1 MFTSEICMP
10 SENFVP
16 MLSVSGLNVFH
27 ANLQVVWD
35 LSFHVNKGELVT
47 MIGPNGAGKT
57 TTVETIVGPNRNATG
72 SILLEGECILGSHPY
87 DLFRKG
93 LALVREKREIF
104 PAMPVIENLLLGGTG
119 NLNTK
124 KSLDRIFRLFPVL
137 QERKQQMAGTLSGGE
152 QQMLAIGRSLMS
164 EPRLLI
170 LDEPSTGL
178 SPILTGQVFR
188 SLEQL
193 GREGMTILLLE
204 QNVRN
209 ALAMCDRG
217 YVLENG
223 RIVQEGRSKELLHD
237 PRIQK
242 AYLGF

>member
-1 MFTSEICMP
+1 
-10 SENFVP
+10 
-16 MLSVSGLNVFH
+16 MLKVDGLNVFH

-57 TTVETIVGPNRNATG
+57 TTVETIVGLNRTAAG
-72 SILLEGECILGSHPY
+72 SILFDGESILGDTPY

-93 LALVREKREIF
+93 LALVPEKREIF
-104 PAMPVIENLLLGGTG
+104 PTMPVIENLLLGGTA
-119 NLNTK
+119 NPDRM
-124 KSLDRIFRLFPVL
+124 KSLNRIFRLFPVL
-137 QERKQQMAGTLSGGE
+137 QEREQQHAGTLSGGE
-152 QQMLAIGRSLMS
+152 QQMLAIGRALMS

-178 SPILTGQVFR
+178 SPLLTGQVFR
-188 SLEQL
+188 ALEQL

-209 ALAMCDRG
+209 ALAMCNRG

-223 RIVQEGRSKELLHD
+223 RIVQEGKSKELLHD

>member
-1 MFTSEICMP
+1 
-10 SENFVP
+10 
-16 MLSVSGLNVFH
+16 MLTVSGLNVFH

-35 LSFHVNKGELVT
+35 LSFQVKKGELVT

-57 TTVETIVGPNRNATG
+57 TTVETIVGLNRNATG
-72 SILLEGECILGSHPY
+72 SILLDGESILGSRPY
-87 DLFRKG
+87 DLFNKG
-93 LALVREKREIF
+93 LALVPEKREIF
-104 PAMPVIENLLLGGTG
+104 PNMPVIENLFLGGTG
-119 NLNTK
+119 NEHPD

-137 QERKQQMAGTLSGGE
+137 KEREQQHAGTLSGGE
-152 QQMLAIGRSLMS
+152 QQMVAIGRALMS

-178 SPILTGQVFR
+178 SPLLTGQVFR

-209 ALAMCDRG
+209 ALAMCNRG

>member
-1 MFTSEICMP
+1 
-10 SENFVP
+10 
-16 MLSVSGLNVFH
+16 MLTVSGLSVFH

-57 TTVETIVGPNRNATG
+57 TTVETIVGINRKATG
-72 SILLEGECILGSHPY
+72 SVQFDGESILGRHPY
-87 DLFRKG
+87 DLFQKG
-93 LALVREKREIF
+93 LALVPEKREIF
-104 PAMPVIENLLLGGTG
+104 PNMPVIENLLLGGTG
-119 NLNTK
+119 NAHPD
-124 KSLDRIFRLFPVL
+124 KSLDRIFRLFPIL
-137 QERKQQMAGTLSGGE
+137 KEREQQHAGTLSGGE
-152 QQMLAIGRSLMS
+152 QQMLAIGRALMS

-178 SPILTGQVFR
+178 SPLLTGQVFR

-209 ALAMCDRG
+209 ALAMCNRG

-223 RIVQEGRSKELLHD
+223 RIVQEGKSKDLLHD

>member
-1 MFTSEICMP
+1 
-10 SENFVP
+10 
-16 MLSVSGLNVFH
+16 MLTVSGLNVFH
-27 ANLQVVWD
+27 SNLQVVWD
-35 LSFHVNKGELVT
+35 LSFHVDKGELVT

-57 TTVETIVGPNRNATG
+57 TTVETIVGINRKATG
-72 SILLEGECILGSHPY
+72 SIGFDGESILGSHPY
-87 DLFRKG
+87 DLFKKG
-93 LALVREKREIF
+93 LALVPEKREIF
-104 PAMPVIENLLLGGTG
+104 ATMPVIENLLLGGTG
-119 NLNTK
+119 SANTG
-124 KSLDRIFRLFPVL
+124 KSLDRIFRLFPIL
-137 QERKQQMAGTLSGGE
+137 SERRRQMAGTLSGGE
-152 QQMLAIGRSLMS
+152 QQMLAIGRALMS

-209 ALAMCDRG
+209 ALAMCNRG

>member
-1 MFTSEICMP
+1 
-10 SENFVP
+10 
-16 MLSVSGLNVFH
+16 MLTVSGLNIFH
-27 ANLQVVWD
+27 GNLQVVWD
-35 LSFHVNKGELVT
+35 LTFHVNKGELIT

-57 TTVETIVGPNRNATG
+57 TTVETIIGLNRKATG
-72 SILLEGECILGSHPY
+72 TILFNGESILGSHPY

-93 LALVREKREIF
+93 LALVPEKREIF
-104 PAMPVIENLLLGGTG
+104 PAMPVIENLLLGRTAD
-119 NLNTK
+119 NDSNKT
-124 KSLDRIFRLFPVL
+124 LDRIYRLFPIL
-137 QERKQQMAGTLSGGE
+137 QERKQQLAGTLSGGE
-152 QQMLAIGRSLMS
+152 QQMLAIGRALMS

-223 RIVQEGRSKELLHD
+223 RIVQEGRSKELMHD

>member
-1 MFTSEICMP
+1 
-10 SENFVP
+10 
-16 MLSVSGLNVFH
+16 MLTVSGLNVFH
-27 ANLQVVWD
+27 SNLQVVWD

-57 TTVETIVGPNRNATG
+57 TTVETIVGINRKATG
-72 SILLEGECILGSHPY
+72 SIMFDGENILGHHPY
-87 DLFRKG
+87 DLFKKG
-93 LALVREKREIF
+93 LALVPEKREIF

-119 NLNTK
+119 NAHPDK
-124 KSLDRIFRLFPVL
+124 ALDRIFRLFPIL
-137 QERKQQMAGTLSGGE
+137 KEREQQHAGTLSGGE
-152 QQMLAIGRSLMS
+152 QQMLAIGRALMS

-178 SPILTGQVFR
+178 SPLLTGQVFR

-209 ALAMCDRG
+209 ALAMCNRG

-223 RIVQEGRSKELLHD
+223 RIVQEGKSKELLHD
-237 PRIQK
+237 SRIQK

>member
-1 MFTSEICMP
+1 
-10 SENFVP
+10 VP
-16 MLSVSGLNVFH
+16 
-27 ANLQVVWD
+27 
-35 LSFHVNKGELVT
+35 
-47 MIGPNGAGKT
+47 
-57 TTVETIVGPNRNATG
+57 
-72 SILLEGECILGSHPY
+72 
-87 DLFRKG
+87 
-93 LALVREKREIF
+93 EKREIF
-104 PAMPVIENLLLGGTG
+104 PTMPVIENLLLGGIGSTDPDRALG
-119 NLNTK
+119 
-124 KSLDRIFRLFPVL
+124 RIFRLFPIL
-137 QERKQQMAGTLSGGE
+137 QERQQQKAGTLSGGE
-152 QQMLAIGRSLMS
+152 QQMLAIGRALMS

-178 SPILTGQVFR
+178 SPILTAQVFR

-209 ALAMCDRG
+209 ALAMCNRG

-223 RIVQEGRSKELLHD
+223 RIVQEGMAKELLHD

>member
-1 MFTSEICMP
+1 
-10 SENFVP
+10 
-16 MLSVSGLNVFH
+16 MLTVSNLNIFH
-27 ANLQVVWD
+27 TNLQVVWD
-35 LSFHVNKGELVT
+35 LSFQVKKGELVT

-57 TTVETIVGPNRNATG
+57 TTVETIAGLNRNATG
-72 SILLEGECILGSHPY
+72 SVLFDDENILGAHPY

-93 LALVREKREIF
+93 LALVPEKREIF
-104 PAMPVIENLLLGGTG
+104 PTMPVIENLLLGGTG
-119 NLNTK
+119 NPDPG
-124 KSLDRIFRLFPVL
+124 KSLERIFRLFPIL
-137 QERKQQMAGTLSGGE
+137 KERERQMAGTLSGGE
-152 QQMLAIGRSLMS
+152 QQMLAIGRALMS

-178 SPILTGQVFR
+178 SPLLVGQVFR

-209 ALAMCDRG
+209 ALAMCNRG

-223 RIVQEGRSKELLHD
+223 RIVQEGKSKELLHD

>member
-1 MFTSEICMP
+1 
-10 SENFVP
+10 
-16 MLSVSGLNVFH
+16 MLKVSGLNVFH
-27 ANLQVVWD
+27 SNLQVVWD

-57 TTVETIVGPNRNATG
+57 TTVETIVGLNRNATG
-72 SILLEGECILGSHPY
+72 SILFDGESVLGHHPY

-93 LALVREKREIF
+93 LALVPEKREIF

-119 NLNTK
+119 NPNTK

-152 QQMLAIGRSLMS
+152 QQMLAIARALMS

-209 ALAMCDRG
+209 ALAMCNRG

-223 RIVQEGRSKELLHD
+223 RIVQEGKSKELLHD

>member
-1 MFTSEICMP
+1 MT
-10 SENFVP
+10 
-16 MLSVSGLNVFH
+16 MLEVSGLNVFFG
-27 ANLQVVWD
+27 NLQVVWD

-57 TTVETIVGPNRNATG
+57 TTVETIIGLNRKATG
-72 SILLEGECILGSHPY
+72 SILFEGENILGSRPY
-87 DLFRKG
+87 DLFKKG
-93 LALVREKREIF
+93 LALVPEKREIF
-104 PAMPVIENLLLGGTG
+104 TTMPVIENLRLGGIGNTNTG
-119 NLNTK
+119 PTLA
-124 KSLDRIFRLFPVL
+124 RVYRLFPIL
-137 QERKQQMAGTLSGGE
+137 QEREKQLAGTLSGGE
-152 QQMLAIGRSLMS
+152 QQMLAIARALMS

-178 SPILTGQVFR
+178 SPLLTGQVFR

-223 RIVQEGRSKELLHD
+223 RIVQEGQSKVLLHD

>member
-1 MFTSEICMP
+1 
-10 SENFVP
+10 
-16 MLSVSGLNVFH
+16 MLTVSGLNIFH
-27 ANLQVVWD
+27 GNLQVVWD
-35 LSFHVNKGELVT
+35 LTFHVNKGELIT

-57 TTVETIVGPNRNATG
+57 TTVETIIGLNRKATG
-72 SILLEGECILGSHPY
+72 TILFNGESILGSHPY

-93 LALVREKREIF
+93 LALVPEKREIF
-104 PAMPVIENLLLGGTG
+104 PAMPVIENLLLGGTAD
-119 NLNTK
+119 NDSNKT
-124 KSLDRIFRLFPVL
+124 LDRIYRLFPIL
-137 QERKQQMAGTLSGGE
+137 QERKQQVAGTLSGGE
-152 QQMLAIGRSLMS
+152 QQMLAIGRALMS

-223 RIVQEGRSKELLHD
+223 RIVQEGRSKELMHD

>member
-1 MFTSEICMP
+1 
-10 SENFVP
+10 
-16 MLSVSGLNVFH
+16 MLKISKLNVFH
-27 ANLQVVWD
+27 SNLQVVWD

-57 TTVETIVGPNRNATG
+57 TTVETIIGLNRNATG
-72 SILLEGECILGSHPY
+72 SILFDGESVLGHHPY

-93 LALVREKREIF
+93 LALVPEKREIF

-119 NLNTK
+119 NPDTK

-152 QQMLAIGRSLMS
+152 QQMLAIGRALMS

-178 SPILTGQVFR
+178 SPLLVGQVFR

-209 ALAMCDRG
+209 ALAMCNRG

-223 RIVQEGRSKELLHD
+223 RIVQEGKSKELLHD

>member
-1 MFTSEICMP
+1 VLTI
-10 SENFVP
+10 
-16 MLSVSGLNVFH
+16 SGLNVFH
-27 ANLQVVWD
+27 GNLQVVWD
-35 LSFHVNKGELVT
+35 LSFHVSKGELVT

-57 TTVETIVGPNRNATG
+57 TTVETIVGLNRKATG
-72 SILLEGECILGSHPY
+72 SILFNGEPILGCHPY
-87 DLFRKG
+87 DLYQKG
-93 LALVREKREIF
+93 LALVPEKREIF
-104 PAMPVIENLLLGGTG
+104 PTMPVIENLLLGGGG
-119 NLNTK
+119 NANPDKTI
-124 KSLDRIFRLFPVL
+124 DRIFRLFPIL
-137 QERKQQMAGTLSGGE
+137 QERRQQMAGTLSGGE
-152 QQMLAIGRSLMS
+152 QQMLAIGRALMS

-178 SPILTGQVFR
+178 SPILTAQVFR

-223 RIVQEGRSKELLHD
+223 RIVQEGRSKELMHD